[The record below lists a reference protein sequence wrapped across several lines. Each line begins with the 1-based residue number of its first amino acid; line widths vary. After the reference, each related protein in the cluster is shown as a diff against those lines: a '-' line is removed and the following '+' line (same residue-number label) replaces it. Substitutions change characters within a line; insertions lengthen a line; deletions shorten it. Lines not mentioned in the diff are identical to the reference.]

1 MHRAA
6 YSLAALLALPVH
18 AQTEPVL
25 LATESAAILPISGEV
40 RVEIEG
46 VQGAI
51 GVRVGKPGE
60 LRFLSRKPGGRNA
73 EEIPLAVWSDGAT
86 VRLTPPEGEAAQERD
101 LEASVPPGLYVRIL
115 ANDSK
120 VVASSLQGGLEV
132 AGRALVVQAGGIEGD
147 VEIDV
152 EGGSVSLQ
160 GIGGSAVVRG
170 SEVQAQIGGVRGS
183 LLLTA
188 TGQKTLGVRDVGSGV
203 DADLDGARLEVA
215 GVKGPFRL
223 RARGGSVA
231 LSALEQGGDLELT
244 GAALRVEKSKGAIT
258 VNTDQACEFVENEAS
273 LHVDAY
279 GPSALVRQ
287 NKGIVEVRARNA
299 EVVLEKIEGAARVEG
314 DGLRLR
320 ADDIGG
326 EFVAILGLSEAFVQN
341 VGGKTVFETER
352 GDLEL
357 RRATQLVEIKSE
369 GGSVRLL
376 DLNGPVLVDA
386 DGALVE
392 VTWVSTPATEDSSIL
407 NEGGDVIVRFPP
419 GGGAR
424 VEASASYGRIES
436 SIDTVRLFD
445 GDTRAEGVVN
455 RRQRPTVRIESGGDV
470 QILGGE

>member
-6 YSLAALLALPVH
+6 LALAALLAFPAH
-18 AQTEPVL
+18 AQTEPAL

-46 VQGAI
+46 VRGEI

-60 LRFLSRKPGGRNA
+60 LRFLSRKPGGRKA

-86 VRLTPPEGEAAQERD
+86 IRLVPPEGEAPQERI
-101 LEASVPPGLYVRIL
+101 LEASVPPGLYVRIV
-115 ANDSK
+115 ATDSK

-132 AGRALVVQAGGIEGD
+132 RGSALVVQTGGIEGD
-147 VEIDV
+147 VEVDLQ
-152 EGGSVSLQ
+152 GGSVSLQ

-170 SEVQAQIGGVRGS
+170 SELQAQIGGVRGS
-183 LLLTA
+183 LLLTV
-188 TGQKTLGVRDVGSGV
+188 TGQKGISVRDVGAGV
-203 DADLDGARLEVA
+203 DADLDGVALEVA

-223 RARGGSVA
+223 RARGGSAA
-231 LSALEQGGDLELT
+231 LSGLEQGGDLEMT
-244 GAALRVEKSKGAIT
+244 SAPLRVEKSKGSIH
-258 VNTDQACEFVENEAS
+258 VNTDQACEFLENEAS

-279 GPSALVRQ
+279 GPSATVRQ

-299 EVVLEKIEGAARVEG
+299 EIVLEKVQGAARVEG

-320 ADDIGG
+320 VDDVGG
-326 EFVAILGLSEAFVQN
+326 EFVAILGLSEAFIQN
-341 VGGKTVFETER
+341 VGGKAVVHSER
-352 GDLEL
+352 GDLEI
-357 RRATQLVEIKSE
+357 RRATQMVEVKSE
-369 GGSVRLL
+369 DGSVRLL

-392 VTWVSTPATEDSSIL
+392 VGWVSTPATEDSSIL

-424 VEASASYGRIES
+424 VEAFASYGRIETA
-436 SIDTVRLFD
+436 IETVQLYD

-470 QILGGE
+470 QILGE